1 VSDRRALARGDRVVL
16 RRVDDDDEAEFLER
30 SRASRSL
37 HRPWRTPLDTSEGFR
52 ALVRRSRDLDVETML
67 VCRREDGAIAGVFDL
82 SQIHRGAFDNAYLG
96 YYAFVPHAGRGYMRE
111 GLDLTVRHAFGAM
124 RLHRLQANIQPGNQR
139 SIGLA
144 TAGGLRREGFAP
156 RYLKIGGR
164 WRDHE
169 MWAITAEDVRARR
182 SGAPPTPPR

>member
-16 RRVDDDDEAEFLER
+16 RHVDGADEAEFLER
-30 SRASRSL
+30 SRGSLAL
-37 HRPWRTPLDTSEGFR
+37 HRPWRTALETPEGFR
-52 ALVRRSRDLDVETML
+52 ALVRRSRDLDVETLL

-82 SQIHRGAFDNAYLG
+82 SQIYRGSFDSAYLG
-96 YYAFVPHAGRGYMRE
+96 YYAFVPFDGRGYMRE

-124 RLHRLQANIQPGNQR
+124 KLHRLQANIQPANQR
-139 SIGLA
+139 SIALA

-156 RYLKIGGR
+156 RYLKIGGS

-169 MWAITAEDVRARR
+169 MWAITAEDLRARR